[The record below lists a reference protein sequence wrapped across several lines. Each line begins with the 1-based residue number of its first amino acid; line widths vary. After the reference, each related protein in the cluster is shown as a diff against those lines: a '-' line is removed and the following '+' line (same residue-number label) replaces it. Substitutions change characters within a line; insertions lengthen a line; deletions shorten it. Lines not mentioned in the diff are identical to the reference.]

1 MQGHAGPPP
10 FVFKGGSTMVNRPIY
25 NDVLKQYSISKGSTK
40 RVMFSCQIDKIVNA
54 PTGCYVSPQEEMVK
68 TVKCD
73 FDGDWLSRFG
83 WLKCWSE
90 GLLCYWNV
98 GFGMDR
104 ANLWMHSGNWVKSF
118 DQGDERLPILAPQDV
133 CRVEGCTP
141 CLYFMIQRGCAGSTC
156 GWCHLRHD
164 QRNESFGLFSLITL
178 TSPKTLGS
186 SGFDDFLGTH
196 IGTPGSEGSQVWR
209 PKRSR
214 PRKATRETYKELIE
228 NALELEARSAIP

>member
-1 MQGHAGPPP
+1 MSLEFQKMWKHKKSNITSVSDSAHWFRHVWHGVLGTWIEWVSAVWSHGENYHPMQGHAGPPP

-25 NDVLKQYSISKGSTK
+25 TDVLKQYSISKGSTK

-104 ANLWMHSGNWVKSF
+104 ANLWMHSGNWVKKF

-164 QRNESFGLFSLITL
+164 PRNESFGFMWS
-178 TSPKTLGS
+178 
-186 SGFDDFLGTH
+186 
-196 IGTPGSEGSQVWR
+196 V
-209 PKRSR
+209 
-214 PRKATRETYKELIE
+214 
-228 NALELEARSAIP
+228 